1 MTDKPILHPGPDH
14 PITVES
20 NPNRVTVTRG
30 GHTIASSGR
39 ALTLREA
46 DYPAAQYIPF
56 EDVDASLLQAT
67 EHSTYCAYKG
77 NANYFSVVIDGDES
91 ENSVWQY
98 SAPHEAVA
106 PIAGHVAFY
115 PDRVQ
120 ISEG

>member
-1 MTDKPILHPGPDH
+1 MSDKPILQPGPDH
-14 PITVES
+14 PISVE
-20 NPNRVTVTRG
+20 PAAHRVIVTRG
-30 GHTIASSGR
+30 GHTIANSEH

-46 DYPAAQYIPF
+46 DYPPAHYIPF

-67 EHSTYCAYKG
+67 EHVTYCPYKG
-77 NANYFSVVIDGDES
+77 DANYFSLVIDGDTS
-91 ENSVWQY
+91 ENTVWQY
-98 SAPHEAVA
+98 TSPYEAVS